1 MYYLCIVKLLQT
13 LFLKTTQMNYFNQSE
28 SAQRRAERDRE
39 LTELYCEIYD
49 SLKAC
54 RVKNM
59 RHVALTMALAS
70 GSPRYHVGFDR
81 AYIVVAQ
88 LLRDKDAIAFK
99 SSCIRDMWLEI
110 TVRVERLMRE
120 CRLSIAQA
128 VELVLEQCRASRFF
142 LAEEHAWVI
151 IKRELSKMNCRR
163 PYGRAA

>member
-1 MYYLCIVKLLQT
+1 
-13 LFLKTTQMNYFNQSE
+13 MNYLNQSE

-39 LTELYCEIYD
+39 LTLLYCEIYD
-49 SLKAC
+49 SLRAS

-59 RHVALTMALAS
+59 RRVALTMALAS

-88 LLRDKDAIAFK
+88 LLRDRGAIAFK
-99 SSCIRDMWLEI
+99 SSYIRDMWLEI
-110 TVRVERLMRE
+110 TARVERLMQE

-128 VELVLEQCRASRFF
+128 VELILEQCRASRFF
-142 LAEEHAWVI
+142 LAPEHAWAI

-163 PYGRAA
+163 PYGRVA

>member
-1 MYYLCIVKLLQT
+1 
-13 LFLKTTQMNYFNQSE
+13 MNYLNQSE
-28 SAQRRAERDRE
+28 SAHRRAERDRE

-59 RHVALTMALAS
+59 RRTALTMALAS

-88 LLRDKDAIAFK
+88 MLRDKGAIAFK
-99 SSCIRDMWLEI
+99 STYIRDMWLEI
-110 TVRVERLMRE
+110 TYKTESLMRE

-128 VELVLEQCRASRFF
+128 VEIVLEQCRASRFF
-142 LAEEHAWVI
+142 LTEAHAWAI

>member
-1 MYYLCIVKLLQT
+1 
-13 LFLKTTQMNYFNQSE
+13 MNYLNQSE

-39 LTELYCEIYD
+39 LTELYCEIFD

-59 RHVALTMALAS
+59 RRTALTMALAS

-88 LLRDKDAIAFK
+88 LLRDKSGIAFK
-99 SSCIRDMWLEI
+99 STCIRDMWLEI
-110 TVRVERLMRE
+110 TAKVEQLMHKGK
-120 CRLSIAQA
+120 LSIAQA
-128 VELVLEQCRASRFF
+128 VEIVLEQCRASRFF
-142 LAEEHAWVI
+142 LAEEHAWAI
-151 IKRELSKMNCRR
+151 IKRELSRMNCRR